1 MASVV
6 RATSPRFELL
16 SVVATNHFVL
26 TPSPSLPQCAE
37 EEEEGGGG
45 RTKALICFL
54 IFLLSCVPKSESS
67 VAAVVKPLPF

>member
-26 TPSPSLPQCAE
+26 TPSPSLPQSAE
-37 EEEEGGGG
+37 EEEGG

-54 IFLLSCVPKSESS
+54 IFLSCPKK
-67 VAAVVKPLPF
+67 VKAQLLQAVVKPLPF

>member
-26 TPSPSLPQCAE
+26 TPSPSLPQSA
-37 EEEEGGGG
+37 EEEEGG
-45 RTKALICFL
+45 RRKDKSPD
-54 IFLLSCVPKSESS
+54 LLFNLSLVSCPK
-67 VAAVVKPLPF
+67 K

>member
-26 TPSPSLPQCAE
+26 TPSPSLPQSA

-67 VAAVVKPLPF
+67 VTAVVKPLPF

>member
-26 TPSPSLPQCAE
+26 TPSPSLPQSAE
-37 EEEEGGGG
+37 EEEGG

-54 IFLLSCVPKSESS
+54 IFLSSCVPKSESS

>member
-37 EEEEGGGG
+37 EEEGGGG

-54 IFLLSCVPKSESS
+54 IFLSSRVPKSESS
-67 VAAVVKPLPF
+67 VAAVVKPLPS